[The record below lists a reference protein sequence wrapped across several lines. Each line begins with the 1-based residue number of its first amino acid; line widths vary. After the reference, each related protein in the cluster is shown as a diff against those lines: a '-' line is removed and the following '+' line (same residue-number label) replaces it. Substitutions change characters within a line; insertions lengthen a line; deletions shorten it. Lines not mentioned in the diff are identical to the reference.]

1 VYGAEPSATA
11 GRDAP
16 AARPPWGGGGGRWGL
31 WTLRVV
37 LWAVILIVG
46 YRGIVAIFFG
56 QPTSQGAAAASPA
69 PAPAASGFPA
79 ALGQAFA
86 LRFGQVYLNV
96 SPEKADQ
103 RAQALAPFIPASA
116 RATNPQ
122 FGWTGTGTSVTQS
135 VQVAGIDVKS
145 ASTAVVT
152 LLATVNNSLMEL
164 GVPLYAS
171 GGGLV
176 VSGQPAWLPAPRTAT
191 LPQAH
196 QPGSDQAAKGALAS
210 QLPDFFTAFASGD
223 QAKLSRYLV
232 PGTSLQ
238 GLGGAVSFGSIASLT
253 VPPGGATRDITVTV
267 DWTLPVQAGAGAPGL
282 ATTYDMSVVDQ
293 QTGRWYVKDIRA
305 STQPMGTS

>member
-1 VYGAEPSATA
+1 
-11 GRDAP
+11 
-16 AARPPWGGGGGRWGL
+16 
-31 WTLRVV
+31 
-37 LWAVILIVG
+37 
-46 YRGIVAIFFG
+46 
-56 QPTSQGAAAASPA
+56 
-69 PAPAASGFPA
+69 
-79 ALGQAFA
+79 
-86 LRFGQVYLNV
+86 
-96 SPEKADQ
+96 
-103 RAQALAPFIPASA
+103 
-116 RATNPQ
+116 
-122 FGWTGTGTSVTQS
+122 
-135 VQVAGIDVKS
+135 
-145 ASTAVVT
+145 
-152 LLATVNNSLMEL
+152 MEL

-253 VPPGGATRDITVTV
+253 VPPGGAARDITVTV